1 MQELM
6 IFEGHEVEVFDING
20 QVLFNPYH
28 VGECLELGE
37 SAIRMA
43 IAKMNKKQVVK
54 VKNSDV
60 KDIDF
65 RKLNNAGENFL
76 TESGVYKL
84 VFKSHKP
91 NAEVFTDWIA
101 DEVLPTLRKTGSYQM
116 PKQEK
121 QTDRVRIM
129 DMNARTR
136 MANMYLKLS
145 QVDTLSPTYKT
156 VLVSK
161 ASEVLAGEEL
171 IPLPKMEKKSYSAGE
186 IGQIF
191 GISANR
197 VGRIAN
203 IHNLKTGQYGEY
215 RRDKSQY
222 SVKEVDTWVYFD
234 TVIPVLAKILIREGK
249 HAGNDIAPML
259 RRYIAT
265 LTYDELCDFE
275 IHLSGDNSP
284 VIQEILLDLRKIK
297 ADKARTA

>member
-1 MQELM
+1 MMKQIE
-6 IFEGHEVEVFDING
+6 
-20 QVLFNPYH
+20 QVLDSREVAQM
-28 VGECLELGE
+28 VGKRHDNLVRDIKGYMEELWLLKNEEPNSRLKIQPSDFFREDSYTNRGKVYPCFMITKKGCE
-37 SAIRMA
+37 F
-43 IAKMNKKQVVK
+43 IANKLTGIKGTEFTA
-54 VKNSDV
+54 NYINRFHDMEDV
-60 KDIDF
+60 IME
-65 RKLNNAGENFL
+65 GI
-76 TESGVYKL
+76 
-84 VFKSHKP
+84 P
-91 NAEVFTDWIA
+91 
-101 DEVLPTLRKTGSYQM
+101 
-116 PKQEK
+116 EK
-121 QTDRVRIM
+121 QNQPNRIRIM

-191 GISANR
+191 GISANK

-203 IHNLKTGQYGEY
+203 IHNLKTDQYGEY

-234 TVIPVLAKILIREGK
+234 SVIPVFARTLIREGK
-249 HAGNDIAPML
+249 RAGNDIAPML

-275 IHLSGDNSP
+275 ICLSGDDSP
-284 VIQEILLDLRKIK
+284 VIQDILLDLRKIK